1 MAVMRFGVRTGAVLM
16 RGMYM
21 GILAKEICICVQKE
35 SVSKS
40 LPKTKQEREGLP
52 EAGGVLQSRHARG

>member
-21 GILAKEICICVQKE
+21 GILAKEMCICVQKE

-40 LPKTKQEREGLP
+40 LPKT
-52 EAGGVLQSRHARG
+52 S

>member
-1 MAVMRFGVRTGAVLM
+1 MVAKRFGVRTGAVLI

-21 GILAKEICICVQKE
+21 KILAKEMCSCVQKE

-52 EAGGVLQSRHARG
+52 EAGGVLQSPHAGG